1 MWVWCLARDLTRRC
15 IVEKEDIFQGVRYG
29 S

>member
-1 MWVWCLARDLTRRC
+1 VAWCLARDLTRRC
-15 IVEKEDIFQGVRYG
+15 IGKKEDIFQGVRYG